1 MESGGCIFRTS
12 EGLRSRDEFHVR
24 CSQCFQQNFM
34 DIGSSLGTMLGIVLN
49 YKRNLYV
56 HCLGFASKAN
66 IDSSPCQDSSIKRFV
81 CFVKVAI

>member
-1 MESGGCIFRTS
+1 
-12 EGLRSRDEFHVR
+12 
-24 CSQCFQQNFM
+24 M

-49 YKRNLYV
+49 YKRNLSV

-81 CFVKVAI
+81 CFEKVAI